1 MSDSLM
7 GSAVFHTAFELRRQ
21 LSNHARI
28 LMRPFSRARCLN
40 SSSSPARTVAAEEEL
55 SDVGRHGYRPRNLK

>member
-1 MSDSLM
+1 
-7 GSAVFHTAFELRRQ
+7 
-21 LSNHARI
+21 
-28 LMRPFSRARCLN
+28 MRPFSQARYLN